1 MDFKI
6 SDIGELVLNSK
17 NNDIST
23 VIEDEERY
31 QQAFCRVHSVLHDWR
46 NEIGANL
53 EEVISMPA
61 NDVTDKILK
70 DKIVQ
75 SITKDGIYKDSDIY
89 IEILHIE
96 NYFNVQVY
104 LRNSDTLT
112 SRKMELRLDLVEGIS
127 IKIGD
132 DY

>member
-6 SDIGELVLNSK
+6 SDVGELVLNSK

-31 QQAFCRVHSVLHDWR
+31 QQAFCRVHSVLHDSR
-46 NEIGANL
+46 TEIAEGR

-61 NDVTDKILK
+61 DDVTDKILK

-75 SITKDGIYKDSDIY
+75 SITKDGIYKDNDIY
-89 IEILHIE
+89 IEILHDE

-112 SRKMELRLDLVEGIS
+112 RRQIELMLDLVEGVN

-132 DY
+132 DL